1 MKSDTSVHRLKQD
14 RQQAIP
20 GSTKSCYPSL
30 DPGFPSILVGLA
42 SARPTEVFDT
52 YWKFAAE
59 RQAIFF
65 RRLSRQSAPW
75 TNDPILQRFKFTNA
89 YRASDRVS
97 QYLIK
102 HVIYEGNQSNEEV
115 FFRTLLFR
123 IFNRIETWNLLT
135 TEMGDILYCEYS
147 FERYDEILTKA
158 IAGGTSIFSAAYVM
172 PSGTSSFG
180 ESRKHRCFLRL
191 LEQMMKNE
199 VPQKLS
205 DATSMREAFELIRS
219 YPMMGD
225 FLAYQYVTDL
235 NYSTLTNFSE
245 MDFVVPGPGA
255 RSGIRKCFSDLG
267 KFSETD
273 IIRLVA
279 ERQEEEFARLHLD
292 FRSLWGRQL
301 QLIDC
306 QNLFCEVDKYSR
318 LAHPDVVGIGDRKR
332 IKQVHKA
339 SKEHLEYWYPPKWNI
354 NECINNNLTSEQLEH
369 QSSYLSA
376 HRVELS
382 HVPVSG

>member
-14 RQQAIP
+14 RQQTT
-20 GSTKSCYPSL
+20 SDSNNSCCQSVASS
-30 DPGFPSILVGLA
+30 FPSVIVRLS
-42 SARPTEVFDT
+42 SAKPTEVYDT

-65 RRLSRQSAPW
+65 KRFSRQPAPW

-97 QYLIK
+97 QYLIQ
-102 HVIYEGNQSNEEV
+102 HVIYKGDQSNEEV

-123 IFNRIETWNLLT
+123 IFNRIETWDLLT
-135 TEMGDILYCEYS
+135 TEMDDVVCREYS

-158 IAGGTSIFSAAYVM
+158 IAGGTTIFSAAYVM

-191 LEQMMKNE
+191 LEQMMKNG

-235 NYSTLTNFSE
+235 NYSTLTNFGE

-267 KFSETD
+267 DFSETD

-279 ERQEEEFARLHLD
+279 ERQEKEFARLQLD
-292 FRSLWGRQL
+292 FQSLWGRHL

-332 IKQVHKA
+332 IKQVHRA
-339 SKEHLEYWYPPKWNI
+339 SKEHLEYWYPPKWDI
-354 NECINNNLTSEQLEH
+354 NECINNNLTPEQLPH
-369 QSSYLSA
+369 QSSCLSA
-376 HRVELS
+376 HRELS